1 MKEKIVEI
9 HLRVSE
15 NEKKKLQRN
24 AKKSGLSLSSYLR
37 KVGLKKEIYPIP
49 DKEFY
54 KIYLDICTLK
64 SNIYR
69 LEKDKIIQNLEQMSK
84 KFLDI
89 YYSKSDGDEDNGN
102 NKNMGS

>member
-1 MKEKIVEI
+1 MKNKLVEI

-24 AKKSGLSLSSYLR
+24 AKNSGTSLSSYLR

-54 KIYLDICTLK
+54 KIYIDICTLK
-64 SNIYR
+64 SNIYK

-89 YYSKSDGDEDNGN
+89 YYSKNNGDDDNGN
-102 NKNMGS
+102 DKNMGN